1 MILTRLGHSHTEEC
15 ELKLRDF
22 IYKELGIH
30 HFIEFGN
37 LHRFGKR
44 GVNEAMPIVARF
56 IYRRDIELVLKN
68 GYRLRNTPYGA
79 KEQFPVEIEN
89 RRRSVYPIMKQARRE
104 NKQVTLVRD
113 KLFIEGELYTGNQ
126 EETIHTPVRQQPLQD
141 YRDHLVTTSN
151 NTRPYRRKATTPVER
166 NEIKNYRP

>member
-1 MILTRLGHSHTEEC
+1 MSHTEEC
-15 ELKLRDF
+15 ELKFRDF

-68 GYRLRNTPYGA
+68 GYRLRNTPYGV
-79 KEQFPVEIEN
+79 KEQFPVEINKWHRE
-89 RRRSVYPIMKQARRE
+89 QAYS
-104 NKQVTLVRD
+104 
-113 KLFIEGELYTGNQ
+113 FIF
-126 EETIHTPVRQQPLQD
+126 
-141 YRDHLVTTSN
+141 
-151 NTRPYRRKATTPVER
+151 
-166 NEIKNYRP
+166 IKYICFSFFIFLS